1 MKRALSMLLVMVL
14 VLSIPVMACAATA
27 VPNSVIQATES
38 VVRIFSE
45 YRYDI
50 GSGSGFVIKS
60 SRSETLVATNYH
72 VVEGAPLGIYV
83 VSREGELLDAHVLA
97 SDKNRDICILS
108 LDKPLSMKALRFDTK
123 PRQGEAVYA
132 VGYPAAS
139 DAFSDEIAYKSE
151 EATITDGIISSLR
164 QFTVDN
170 KGNMVSA
177 LQISAAI
184 NPGNSGGP
192 LLNAKGQ
199 VLGIDTWGIDDS
211 QGIFGA
217 VAISELAELAA
228 DNGIRLGGMG
238 LSGWL
243 LMAALAVLALTVLAV
258 VLIRLRERKTAGTGQ
273 KPAHA
278 KQRKTMNLDEYMDR
292 LGRPLLPQE
301 AVSLLMPA
309 MVQLEELHKKGRAHL
324 QLRPESIEIS
334 RKSVRLIEPKPGE
347 ANYYTVGFS
356 APELYKGKNYGSLTD
371 IYSVCAVLLYAVTGK
386 NPKIEPD
393 GAPGPEGEF
402 MEILSRGMAAEYTE
416 RYGSMQELIFKLSP
430 YHFPGGAA
438 QEVFRSAGDEKPER
452 APRRKGKRVKGPRE
466 PWSAKKKAG
475 VAALIVLVLLL
486 GCVEGYFACYLRAGS
501 LADEG
506 RFSKAQSLLFLP
518 SVTKLHDEMIFQYVE
533 AGLLLE
539 QEDYNGA
546 INQFSH
552 MSGYRN
558 ADTMVKECYYSRAE
572 HYIRTGDYV
581 NALKYF
587 KIDGLK
593 GYRDTEAQIENL
605 TEIVYQE
612 GIEQYRAGKYSDARN
627 SFKVLGSYRDSEKYM
642 TLINSQTNSDAAY
655 FYKDLIKIIDF
666 EDAKDV
672 LVSNTDIA
680 ALFLRGSWETK
691 KGGYYFDMDSESSV
705 WTNLPMKYLYNAYYN
720 IEDGIYT
727 LTTYKTDRYGNEKV
741 DQVVKTFKITVLSRN
756 SIEIY
761 SYYDYSTYTLYKQ

>member
-1 MKRALSMLLVMVL
+1 MKRALSMLLVLVL
-14 VLSIPVMACAATA
+14 VLSIPVMAYAATA

-45 YRYDI
+45 YRYDV
-50 GSGSGFVIKS
+50 GSGSGFVVKS
-60 SRSETLVATNYH
+60 GRSETLIATNYH
-72 VVEGAPLGIYV
+72 VVEGSPLGIYI
-83 VSREGELLDAHVLA
+83 VSREGELLDARILA
-97 SDKNRDICILS
+97 YDKNKDLCILS
-108 LDKPLSMKALRFDTK
+108 LDKPISMKALRFDTK

-139 DAFSDEIAYKSE
+139 DAFSDQIAYKSE

-170 KGNMVSA
+170 RGNMVSA

-217 VAISELAELAA
+217 VAISELVELAA
-228 DNGIRLGGMG
+228 DNGIRLGGAG
-238 LSGWL
+238 LAWVWI
-243 LMAALAVLALTVLAV
+243 AALAVLVIAALIV
-258 VLIRLRERKTAGTGQ
+258 VLLRLRAR
-273 KPAHA
+273 KPAGRFFEGERT
-278 KQRKTMNLDEYMDR
+278 KKLNLYDYIER

-309 MVQLEELHKKGRAHL
+309 MVQLKELHEKGRAHL

-347 ANYYTVGFS
+347 ANYYTIGFS
-356 APELYKGKNYGSLTD
+356 APELYKGKNYGGLTD
-371 IYSVCAVLLYAVTGK
+371 IYSMCAVLLYAVTGI

-402 MEILSRGMAAEYTE
+402 MEILSKGMAAEYTE
-416 RYGSMQELIFKLSP
+416 RYGSVQELIFKLSP
-430 YHFPGGAA
+430 YNFPSGAA
-438 QEVFRSAGDEKPER
+438 REVFQSASDKRPER
-452 APRRKGKRVKGPRE
+452 APREKRKKAERPQG
-466 PWSAKKKAG
+466 PWSAKKKVG
-475 VAALIVLVLLL
+475 FAALIVLVLLL
-486 GCVEGYFACYLRAGS
+486 GCVEGYFACYMRASS

-506 RFSKAQSLLFLP
+506 RFSEAQSLLFLP

-533 AGLLLE
+533 AGLLFE
-539 QEDYNGA
+539 QEDYNSA
-546 INQFSH
+546 LTRFSH

-558 ADTMVKECYYSRAE
+558 ADTMVKECYYYRAE

-587 KIDGLK
+587 KIDALK
-593 GYRDTEAQIENL
+593 GYRDTEAQIESL

-612 GIEQYRAGKYSDARN
+612 GIERYRAGKYSEAR
-627 SFKVLGSYRDSEKYM
+627 SCFKGLGSYRYSERYM
-642 TLINSQTNSDAAY
+642 TLIDCRTNSDIAY
-655 FYKDLIKIIDF
+655 YYKDLIKIINF

-672 LVSNTDIA
+672 LVANADIA
-680 ALFLRGSWETK
+680 VLFLRGDWKTISGT
-691 KGGYYFDMDSESSV
+691 YYFKMNDEESV
-705 WTNLPMKYLYNAYYN
+705 WTNLPSKNLYNAYYD
-720 IEDGIYT
+720 IENGIYT
-727 LTTYKTDRYGNEKV
+727 LTTYKTDRYGNESV
-741 DQVVKTFKITVLSRN
+741 DQTVKTFKITVLTED
-756 SIEIY
+756 SIEVY
-761 SYYDYSTYTLYKQ
+761 CYYDSRYYTLYRW